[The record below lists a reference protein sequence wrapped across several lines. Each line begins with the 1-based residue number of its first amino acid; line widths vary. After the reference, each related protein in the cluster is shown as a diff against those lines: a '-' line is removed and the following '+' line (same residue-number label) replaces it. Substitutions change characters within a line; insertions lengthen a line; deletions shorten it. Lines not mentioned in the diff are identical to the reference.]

1 MAKKV
6 EIEGYGK
13 IFLSGIEFKSAEGQV
28 VDSQGNPLTRFSESV
43 RGKSG
48 WKDANGN
55 IVASKETCRKMNI
68 KGEDTIIS
76 KLKQTTKI
84 AKGDLREKSRIDA
97 DYDFSNGGERKLY
110 VITTDSKELRALLD
124 DDKALEFPFVAG
136 GGFKAWKGIL
146 RKHTTKKG
154 KNVFTLGLTR
164 GNIDKAFEDFADEP
178 IEVEIG
184 VSPDNQN
191 AKKLVDLD
199 E

>member
-1 MAKKV
+1 MVKKV
-6 EIEGYGK
+6 EIEGFGK
-13 IFLSGIEFKSAEGQV
+13 IFLSGIEFKSAEGVV
-28 VDSQGNPLTRFSESV
+28 VDSQGNPLTRFNESV

-55 IVASKETCRKMNI
+55 IIAGKETCRKMNI
-68 KGEDTIIS
+68 KGEDNIIS

-84 AKGDLREKSRIDA
+84 SKSDVREKDRTDA
-97 DYDFSNGGERKLY
+97 DFEWANGGERKVY
-110 VITTDSKELRALLD
+110 VITTDSKELRTLLED
-124 DDKALEFPFVAG
+124 NKALVFPFVAG

-154 KNVFTLGLTR
+154 KGIYTLGLTR
-164 GNIDKAFEDFADEP
+164 GNLDKAFDDFADEP